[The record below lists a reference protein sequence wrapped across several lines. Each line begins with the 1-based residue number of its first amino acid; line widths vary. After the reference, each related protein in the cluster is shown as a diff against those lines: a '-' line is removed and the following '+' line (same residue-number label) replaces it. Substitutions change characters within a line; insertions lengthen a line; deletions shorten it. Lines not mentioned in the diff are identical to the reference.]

1 MKLFKKEFP
10 DFPGRNK
17 KISLKKAKEYKVAC
31 NITREQT
38 ESLRGDFGIDVVALV
53 EDAIANESMQSI
65 LKNANQKCF
74 KSRGININGD
84 DEFDNLLVALSEGG
98 KGYIITSIGVGAA
111 ISYSDKYLAEPLE
124 TMYTAALM
132 YKQGM
137 IGNYELYID
146 PYMEYSDTRLA
157 VVHGNFYN
165 FKEVEDTK
173 LISEGTMAPRVVV
186 SVKFKAKKPNS
197 IVFNINDIKGIIK

>member
-1 MKLFKKEFP
+1 MPTFWEQFKKPFVTAGE
-10 DFPGRNK
+10 
-17 KISLKKAKEYKVAC
+17 KIKEVGKAVGQEVGSWFARAEAPTPEGYKP
-31 NITREQT
+31 
-38 ESLRGDFGIDVVALV
+38 
-53 EDAIANESMQSI
+53 
-65 LKNANQKCF
+65 F
-74 KSRGININGD
+74 K
-84 DEFDNLLVALSEGG
+84 
-98 KGYIITSIGVGAA
+98 
-111 ISYSDKYLAEPLE
+111 AEPLE